1 MHSLTVL
8 EHDQIPLAGK
18 HKDVTFQCIIRC
30 CAIVLVLSKKI
41 MDLLTLPTTRISK
54 FIDSRIITINLK
66 FHGENYGFL
75 KGQLIF

>member
-18 HKDVTFQCIIRC
+18 HKDVTFQCIIRW

-41 MDLLTLPTTRISK
+41 MDLLTLPLPSVSGK
-54 FIDSRIITINLK
+54 LSSTINILFEK
-66 FHGENYGFL
+66 L
-75 KGQLIF
+75 PC